1 MAGLFKRLFQKR
13 REGAVRCAAVVP
25 AAGRSER
32 MGRDKLALDL
42 GGQPVLVH
50 TLRALDR
57 CPYIEE
63 IVVVT
68 REDLLVEVGR
78 LCRDFALDKVT
89 KVIVGGA
96 ERIHSV
102 QAGLR
107 ETDPDAALIAIHDG
121 ARPLVTGEVIQAAV
135 EAAAQTGAAAPA
147 IEVVDTIKRA
157 ADGRTAETV
166 DRSALRAVQTP
177 QVFEAGLI
185 RAAVQKALDDGELLT
200 DDCGAVERLGMPVT
214 LTPGSRENLKITTP
228 LDLVLGEA
236 ILQAR
241 GEGLL

>member
-68 REDLLVEVGR
+68 RADAIVPTAQ
-78 LCRDFALDKVT
+78 LCRDCGLSKIS
-89 KVIVGGA
+89 KVIVGGQT
-96 ERIHSV
+96 RTQSV
-102 QAGLR
+102 LAGIR
-107 ETDPDAALIAIHDG
+107 EVSRHTALIAIHDG
-121 ARPLVTGEVIQAAV
+121 ARPLVSQSVLEEVIRR
-135 EAAAQTGAAAPA
+135 AAQCGAAAPA
-147 IEVVDTIKRA
+147 VAVKDTVKQA
-157 ADGRTAETV
+157 ENGLVTATL
-166 DRSALRAVQTP
+166 DRSSLYAVQTP
-177 QVFEAGLI
+177 QVFEASLI
-185 RAAVQKALDDGELLT
+185 RAALSKALDDGAELT
-200 DDCGAVERLGMPVT
+200 DDCAAVERLGIGVA
-214 LTPGSRENLKITTP
+214 LTRGSYRNLKITTP
-228 LDLVLGEA
+228 EDLAVAEA
-236 ILQAR
+236 
-241 GEGLL
+241 LLEWEDEE